1 MTAKSSLLAA
11 ATAFALAVVATP
23 VLADSGPSDAQIAHI
38 AYTAGA
44 LDVAAAKA
52 FTSLFSDFFS
62 ACFAAVIS
70 MTPAV

>member
-11 ATAFALAVVATP
+11 ATAFAIAAVAAP

-44 LDVAAAKA
+44 LDVAAAKQA
-52 FTSLFSDFFS
+52 LAKSHNKEVRD
-62 ACFAAVIS
+62 FAALMVAR
-70 MTPAV
+70 P